1 MTRMTHEIGRWRGI
15 RHGLALLVTLAVPGR
30 ALADEPAPP
39 AAPTPPVSID
49 STRPFTVIEHRA
61 NEVRGWNVTIP
72 PTYVHTEQW
81 EPVCVAPCSVPLD
94 PNGVYRVGG
103 GGVAPSGPFVLPHA
117 APLRLHVRAGSGFW
131 HDAGVGTFVAGLV
144 TVIAGGAVWGS
155 APSQT
160 NEHQTAIAGAA
171 IAGAGLAVLALGA
184 VVWLTSGSVV
194 TTDDG
199 RSL

>member
-1 MTRMTHEIGRWRGI
+1 MVRP
-15 RHGLALLVTLAVPGR
+15 GLALLITLGIPAR
-30 ALADEPAPP
+30 ALADEPTPSG
-39 AAPTPPVSID
+39 APTPAVSID
-49 STRPFTVIEHRA
+49 STSPFTVIEHRA
-61 NEVRGWNVTIP
+61 NEVRGWNVTFP

-81 EPVCVAPCSVPLD
+81 EPVCVAPCSVHLD

-103 GGVAPSGPFVLPHA
+103 GGVAPSGPFVLPQA

-131 HDAGVGTFVAGLV
+131 HDAGVGTFVAGLATAIV
-144 TVIAGGAVWGS
+144 GGAVWAS

-160 NEHQTAIAGAA
+160 NEHQTVITGAA
-171 IAGAGLAVLALGA
+171 ITGAGLAVLALGA
-184 VVWLTSGSVV
+184 IVWLASGSVV

>member
-1 MTRMTHEIGRWRGI
+1 MTHEIARTRGI
-15 RHGLALLVTLAVPGR
+15 RHVLALLVTLAAPAR
-30 ALADEPAPP
+30 ALADGPPP
-39 AAPTPPVSID
+39 AAAATPPVSID

-61 NEVRGWNVTIP
+61 NEVRGWNVTFP
-72 PTYVHTEQW
+72 PTYVHTDQW

-103 GGVAPSGPFVLPHA
+103 GGVAPSGPFVLPHV

-131 HDAGVGTFVAGLV
+131 HDAGVDTFVAGLA
-144 TVIAGGAVWGS
+144 TAIAGGVVWGS
-155 APSQT
+155 APSQMDA
-160 NEHQTAIAGAA
+160 HSTAVAGAA
-171 IAGAGLAVLALGA
+171 IAGAGLALLAIGA

-199 RSL
+199 RAL